1 MSDLILSSDVI
12 SIGWGNY
19 RAAVVTENNLECS
32 VAVFFFP
39 GKLSKTTK
47 MSGYIVML

>member
-32 VAVFFFP
+32 VAVFFSR
-39 GKLSKTTK
+39 GNLVKQQKCQA
-47 MSGYIVML
+47 I